1 MNMKIPFKPFLWIC
15 IACMFFL
22 HACKDENN
30 ELVEKFQIGVLLP
43 LTGAASSSGE
53 SANAAIDIALRDLNQ
68 FLVTTDKSLEAELL
82 IRDTGSHPDTALQ
95 KLKDL
100 HAAGI
105 KYIIG
110 PYTSANAEAVLSY
123 ANENGIV
130 LLSPSSV
137 ATTLAI
143 PGDNLYR
150 LIPSDRSQAEAIAA
164 LFLHDSV
171 RTVIPIVRNDVWG
184 VGLLS
189 DANNILSAKGINM
202 ENAIMYDPANFNSA
216 DIASQ
221 VAALIDVTNDL
232 VPDSNIAVYLLSFA
246 EGTEILRAASM
257 VPGDSL
263 VNWYGSSAF
272 ANNSSLLL
280 DDVAREFARAQ
291 HFRSPSFAPDS
302 SIVDKWGPVNQEIRS
317 VIGREPEVFALTT
330 YDAVWV
336 MGLSYA
342 QALNPH
348 DLNQFKSSLEHLA
361 GFYNGITGTT
371 TLDENGDRKFAS
383 FNFWGIDNSGSQY
396 VWKSLGYYNHEDGE
410 VVIFNP

>member
-1 MNMKIPFKPFLWIC
+1 MKIPFRSFLWIC

-30 ELVEKFQIGVLLP
+30 EPTEKFQIGVLLP
-43 LTGAASSSGE
+43 LTGSASSPGE
-53 SANAAIDIALRDLNQ
+53 SASAAIDIAIRDLNEY
-68 FLVTTDKSLEAELL
+68 LVATEKSLEMELL
-82 IRDTGSHPDTALQ
+82 IRDTGTHPDTALQ

-100 HAAGI
+100 HAAGV

-123 ANENGIV
+123 ANDNGIV

-150 LIPSDRSQAEAIAA
+150 LIPTDRSQAEAIAA
-164 LFLHDSV
+164 LFMHDSIEA
-171 RTVIPIVRNDVWG
+171 VIPIVRNDVWG

-189 DANNILSAKGINM
+189 DADSILSAQGISM
-202 ENAIMYDPANFNSA
+202 EDAIMYDPANFNSS
-216 DIASQ
+216 DIAST
-221 VAALIDVTNDL
+221 VAALIDVVNDQ

-246 EGTEILRAASM
+246 EGTEILHAASM
-257 VPGDSL
+257 VPSNSL

-280 DDVAREFARAQ
+280 DDVASDFARAQ
-291 HFRSPSFAPDS
+291 NFRSPSFAPDS
-302 SIVDKWGPVNQEIRS
+302 SVVNKWGPVNEEIRS
-317 VIGREPEVFALTT
+317 VIGREPEVFALIT
-330 YDAVWV
+330 YDAVWI

-342 QALNPH
+342 QAYDPN
-348 DLNQFKSSLEHLA
+348 DLNQFESSLEHLT
-361 GFYNGITGTT
+361 GFYNGITGKM

-383 FNFWGIDNSGSQY
+383 FNFWGIDVSGSQN
-396 VWKSLGYYNHEDGE
+396 VWRSFGYYNNLDGE
-410 VVIFNP
+410 LVIY